1 MIKTPP
7 KLAPGSTIAL
17 IAPSFGVNI
26 EPYFSR
32 LEQAIRNLTKL
43 GYKIKT
49 GPNVYLGDGEVAS
62 ASPKARAKE
71 FMDAYLDDEVNL
83 ILSVGG
89 GELMNEMLPYVD
101 FSLIAQSAPKWF
113 MGFSDNT
120 NLCFLLPIL
129 SGVKAIYGPN
139 APAFCEYPLR
149 LNQLDAIKLLQGE
162 ANSILGYP
170 KWSFGNNPEDPYLKK
185 TSYRRISKIEGF
197 NYDTPKQGTLIGG
210 CLDCLL
216 TLVGTRFDGF
226 ARFVAE
232 QKDIIFYL
240 ESCDLN
246 PISFRRGLWQLRE
259 ALYFQSARLI
269 MFGRPLH
276 WGERMFG
283 VSFNEAAKSVLG
295 DLGIPL
301 LFDCPLGHLP
311 PSMPMVNGAKARV
324 NYEGDLLRIDY
335 LDM

>member
-62 ASPKARAKE
+62 ASPKERAKE

-101 FSLIAQSAPKWF
+101 FSLIGQSAPKWF

-120 NLCFLLPIL
+120 NLCLLLPIL
-129 SGVKAIYGPN
+129 SGVKTIYGPN

-162 ANSILGYP
+162 ATQNGLSAISP
-170 KWSFGNNPEDPYLKK
+170 R
-185 TSYRRISKIEGF
+185 TRI
-197 NYDTPKQGTLIGG
+197 
-210 CLDCLL
+210 
-216 TLVGTRFDGF
+216 
-226 ARFVAE
+226 
-232 QKDIIFYL
+232 
-240 ESCDLN
+240 
-246 PISFRRGLWQLRE
+246 
-259 ALYFQSARLI
+259 
-269 MFGRPLH
+269 
-276 WGERMFG
+276 
-283 VSFNEAAKSVLG
+283 
-295 DLGIPL
+295 
-301 LFDCPLGHLP
+301 
-311 PSMPMVNGAKARV
+311 
-324 NYEGDLLRIDY
+324 
-335 LDM
+335 